1 MATRKSKSIG
11 IDLGTSYS
19 CIAVWRNNGVE
30 IIPNDQ
36 GNRVTPSYVAF
47 TDTERLIGDAA
58 INQLAKNPH
67 NTIFDAKRLIGRR
80 FSDQSVQQDIR
91 FWPFKVVPNHKD
103 KPVIAVNYKG
113 QEKHFSPQEISSM
126 VLSKLKEIAETYLGH
141 DHEVNNAVITVPAY
155 FNNSQRQATKD
166 AGKIAGFNVMRI
178 INEPTAAAIAYGLD
192 KKMWREG
199 EKNVLVF
206 DLGGGT
212 FDVSLV
218 TVDEGMFKVKA
229 TLGDTHLGGVDFD
242 NNLVN
247 RLVELFHRKY
257 KKDLKISENSKA
269 LGRLRSACEKAK
281 RLLSSS
287 SQTVIEL
294 DSLCGGI
301 DLHFTV
307 TRAFFEEINKDLFK
321 KCMETVEKCLVEVKI
336 SKSQVHEFV
345 LVGGST
351 RIPKIQ
357 QLLKEMFRVNGEV
370 KEPCKSINPDEAVA
384 YGAAVQAAILNTEGD
399 KKIEDLLLLDVM
411 PFSLGVETKGGV
423 MSVLIPKN
431 TMIPTKKENVF
442 AIASDNQDSVLIK
455 VYEGEHAKT
464 EDNFLL
470 GKFELSAAGCSLVVP
485 RKVPNINVCFDVDV
499 NGILEVTAEDETQGL
514 KKKIT
519 ITNMEGRLSPEE
531 MRRMMRDAE
540 RYKVEDEEVKK
551 KVKAKNLFENYV
563 YEMRERVKKLEKV
576 VEESIEWLDRNQLAE
591 IDEFEFKKQE
601 LENSMKFL

>member
-1 MATRKSKSIG
+1 MI
-11 IDLGTSYS
+11 
-19 CIAVWRNNGVE
+19 
-30 IIPNDQ
+30 
-36 GNRVTPSYVAF
+36 
-47 TDTERLIGDAA
+47 
-58 INQLAKNPH
+58 
-67 NTIFDAKRLIGRR
+67 
-80 FSDQSVQQDIR
+80 
-91 FWPFKVVPNHKD
+91 
-103 KPVIAVNYKG
+103 VITYKG
-113 QEKHFSPQEISSM
+113 EEKHISPQEISSM
-126 VLSKLKEIAETYLGH
+126 VLYKLKDVAETYLGH
-141 DHEVNNAVITVPAY
+141 EVKDAVITVPAH

-178 INEPTAAAIAYGLD
+178 INEPTAAAIAYGFH
-192 KKMWREG
+192 KQKWTQG

-218 TVDEGMFKVKA
+218 TVDEGMFKVKS

-247 RLVELFHRKY
+247 RLVGLFKRKY
-257 KKDLKISENSKA
+257 KKDLNISENSKA

-281 RLLSSS
+281 RLLSSTS
-287 SQTVIEL
+287 ETTIEL

-301 DLHFTV
+301 DLHVTV
-307 TRAFFEEINKDLFK
+307 TRALFEEINKDLFI
-321 KCMETVEKCLVEVKI
+321 KCMETVENCLVEAKTN
-336 SKSQVHEFV
+336 KKQVDEFV

-384 YGAAVQAAILNTEGD
+384 YGAAVQAAILNFEGD

-411 PFSLGVETKGGV
+411 PFSLGIETKGGV

-442 AIASDNQDSVLIK
+442 STVSRNQDSVSIK

-464 EDNFLL
+464 EDNFFL
-470 GKFELSAAGCSLVVP
+470 GKFELSGCFSTP
-485 RKVPNINVCFDVDV
+485 RDVPNINVCFDVDV
-499 NGILEVTAEDETQGL
+499 DGILEVTVEDETKGL
-514 KKKIT
+514 KKKMT
-519 ITNMEGRLSPEE
+519 ITNKEGRLSPEE
-531 MRRMMRDAE
+531 MRRMMREAE
-540 RYKVEDEEVKK
+540 RYKVEDEDLRK

-563 YEMRERVKKLEKV
+563 YEMKEKV
-576 VEESIEWLDRNQLAE
+576 RKYEKVLEETIEWFDRNQLAE
-591 IDEFEFKKQE
+591 ADEFEFKKQE
-601 LENSMKFL
+601 LENNMQYL

>member
-1 MATRKSKSIG
+1 MATTKSKAIG

-19 CIAVWRNNGVE
+19 CIAVWQNNRVE

-36 GNRVTPSYVAF
+36 GNRITPSYVAF
-47 TDTERLIGDAA
+47 NDIERLIGDAA
-58 INQLAKNPH
+58 IKQLARNPQ

-80 FSDQSVQQDIR
+80 FSDQSVQQDMKL
-91 FWPFKVVPNHKD
+91 WPFKVVPNNKD
-103 KPVIAVNYKG
+103 KPMIVVTYKG
-113 QEKHFSPQEISSM
+113 QKKHFSPQEISAM
-126 VLSKLKEIAETYLGH
+126 VLSKLKDVAEIYLGH
-141 DHEVNNAVITVPAY
+141 EVKNAVITVPAY

-166 AGKIAGFNVMRI
+166 AGKIAGFNVMRV
-178 INEPTAAAIAYGLD
+178 INEPTAAAIAYGFH
-192 KKMWREG
+192 KKKWIEG

-218 TVDEGMFKVKA
+218 TIDEGMFQVKA
-229 TLGDTHLGGVDFD
+229 TMGDTHLGGVDFD

-247 RLVELFHRKY
+247 RLIQLFHRKY
-257 KKDLKISENSKA
+257 KKDLNIGENSKA

-281 RLLSSS
+281 RLLSSAS
-287 SQTVIEL
+287 ETTIEL
-294 DSLCGGI
+294 DFLSGGI
-301 DLHFTV
+301 DLHVTV
-307 TRAFFEEINKDLFK
+307 TRALFEEINKDLFK
-321 KCMETVEKCLVEVKI
+321 KCMEIVEKCLVEAKI
-336 SKSQVHEFV
+336 SKNEVHDFV

-357 QLLKEMFRVNGEV
+357 QLLKEMFRLNSEV

-384 YGAAVQAAILNTEGD
+384 YGAAVQAAILNFEGD

-411 PFSLGVETKGGV
+411 PLSLGIETKGGV

-431 TMIPTKKENVF
+431 TMIPTKKESVF
-442 AIASDNQDSVLIK
+442 STFSHNQDNVCIK

-464 EDNFLL
+464 EDNFFL
-470 GKFELSAAGCSLVVP
+470 GKFDLSGCSSLS
-485 RKVPNINVCFDVDV
+485 RNVPNINVCFDVDV
-499 NGILEVTAEDETQGL
+499 DGILEVTVEDKTKGL

-519 ITNMEGRLSPEE
+519 IINKEGRLSSEE
-531 MRRMMRDAE
+531 MRRMVRDEE
-540 RYKVEDEEVKK
+540 RYKVEDEKAAK

-563 YEMRERVKKLEKV
+563 YEMRERVKKVEKV
-576 VEESIEWLDRNQLAE
+576 VEETIEWLDRNQLAE

-601 LENSMKFL
+601 LENIMQFL

>member
-1 MATRKSKSIG
+1 MSTRKSKAIG

-19 CIAVWRNNGVE
+19 CIAVWRNNRVE

-47 TDTERLIGDAA
+47 TDTERLIGDSAK
-58 INQLAKNPH
+58 NQLAKNPH
-67 NTIFDAKRLIGRR
+67 NTVFDAKRLIGRR
-80 FSDQSVQQDIR
+80 FSDQSVQQDIKL
-91 FWPFKVVPNHKD
+91 WPFKVVPNHKD
-103 KPVIAVNYKG
+103 KPMIVVDYKG

-126 VLSKLKEIAETYLGH
+126 VLSKLKEVAETYLG
-141 DHEVNNAVITVPAY
+141 HEVNNAVITVPAY

-178 INEPTAAAIAYGLD
+178 INEPTAAAIAFGFD
-192 KKMWREG
+192 KKKWTQG

-218 TVDEGMFKVKA
+218 TVDEGMFQVKA
-229 TLGDTHLGGVDFD
+229 TMGDTNLGGIDFN

-307 TRAFFEEINKDLFK
+307 TRAFFEEINKHLFK

-336 SKSQVHEFV
+336 SKCQVHEFV

-357 QLLKEMFRVNGEV
+357 QLLKEMFSINGEV

-384 YGAAVQAAILNTEGD
+384 YGAAVQAAILNIEGD

-442 AIASDNQDSVLIK
+442 STASDNQDGVLIK

-470 GKFELSAAGCSLVVP
+470 GKFELSGFSPPL
-485 RKVPNINVCFDVDV
+485 RKGPNINVCFDVDV
-499 NGILEVTAEDETQGL
+499 DGILEVTAEDKTQGL

-519 ITNMEGRLSPEE
+519 ITNKDGRLSPEE
-531 MRRMMRDAE
+531 MRRMTRDAE
-540 RYKVEDEEVKK
+540 RYKVEDEEVRK
-551 KVKAKNLFENYV
+551 KVRAKNLFENYV

-576 VEESIEWLDRNQLAE
+576 VEESMEWLERNQLAE
-591 IDEFEFKKQE
+591 IDEFEFKKEE

>member
-1 MATRKSKSIG
+1 MATTATTKSKAIG
-11 IDLGTSYS
+11 IDLGTTYS
-19 CIAVWRNNGVE
+19 CIGVWQDNHVE

-36 GNRVTPSYVAF
+36 GNRITPSYVAF

-58 INQLAKNPH
+58 INQIATNAH
-67 NTIFDAKRLIGRR
+67 NTVFDAKRLIGRR
-80 FSDQSVQQDIR
+80 FSDQLVQQDIR
-91 FWPFKVVPNHKD
+91 LWPFKVVPNNKD
-103 KPVIAVNYKG
+103 KPMIVITYKG
-113 QEKHFSPQEISSM
+113 EEKHISPQEISSM
-126 VLSKLKEIAETYLGH
+126 VLSKLKDVAETYLGH
-141 DHEVNNAVITVPAY
+141 EVKDAVITVPAH

-166 AGKIAGFNVMRI
+166 AGKVAGFNVMRI

-192 KKMWREG
+192 KKKWREG

-247 RLVELFHRKY
+247 RLVGLFKRKY
-257 KKDLKISENSKA
+257 KKDLNISENSKA

-281 RLLSSS
+281 RLLSSTS
-287 SQTVIEL
+287 ETTIEL

-301 DLHFTV
+301 DLHVTV
-307 TRAFFEEINKDLFK
+307 TRALFEEINKDLFI
-321 KCMETVEKCLVEVKI
+321 KCMETVENCLVEAKMN
-336 SKSQVHEFV
+336 KKQVDEFV

-384 YGAAVQAAILNTEGD
+384 YGAAVQAAILNFEGD

-411 PFSLGVETKGGV
+411 PFSLGIETKGGV

-442 AIASDNQDSVLIK
+442 STVSRNQDSVSIK

-464 EDNFLL
+464 EDNFFL
-470 GKFELSAAGCSLVVP
+470 GKFELSGCSSTP
-485 RKVPNINVCFDVDV
+485 RDVPNINVCFDVDV
-499 NGILEVTAEDETQGL
+499 DGILEVTVEDETKGL
-514 KKKIT
+514 KKKMT
-519 ITNMEGRLSPEE
+519 ITNKEGRLSPEE
-531 MRRMMRDAE
+531 MRRMMREAE
-540 RYKVEDEEVKK
+540 RYKVEDEDLRK

-563 YEMRERVKKLEKV
+563 YEMKEKV
-576 VEESIEWLDRNQLAE
+576 RKYEKVLEETIEWFDRNQLAE
-591 IDEFEFKKQE
+591 ADEFEFKKQE
-601 LENSMKFL
+601 LEKNMQYI

>member
-1 MATRKSKSIG
+1 MATTATTKSKAIG
-11 IDLGTSYS
+11 IDLGTTYS
-19 CIAVWRNNGVE
+19 CIGVWQDNHVE

-36 GNRVTPSYVAF
+36 GNRITPSYVAF

-58 INQLAKNPH
+58 INQMATNPQ
-67 NTIFDAKRLIGRR
+67 NTVFDAKRLIGRR
-80 FSDQSVQQDIR
+80 FSDQLVQQDIR
-91 FWPFKVVPNHKD
+91 LWPFKVVPNNKD
-103 KPVIAVNYKG
+103 KPMIVITYKG
-113 QEKHFSPQEISSM
+113 EEKHISPQEISSM
-126 VLSKLKEIAETYLGH
+126 VLSKLKDVAETYLGH
-141 DHEVNNAVITVPAY
+141 EVKDAVITVPAH

-166 AGKIAGFNVMRI
+166 AGKVAGFNVMRI

-192 KKMWREG
+192 KKKWREG

-247 RLVELFHRKY
+247 RLVGLFKRKY
-257 KKDLKISENSKA
+257 KKDLNISENSKA

-281 RLLSSS
+281 RLLSSTS
-287 SQTVIEL
+287 ETTIEL

-301 DLHFTV
+301 DLHVTV
-307 TRAFFEEINKDLFK
+307 TRALFEEINKDLFI
-321 KCMETVEKCLVEVKI
+321 KCMETVENCLVEAKTNKKEVD
-336 SKSQVHEFV
+336 EFV

-357 QLLKEMFRVNGEV
+357 QLLKEMFRVNSEV

-384 YGAAVQAAILNTEGD
+384 YGAAVQAAILNFEGD

-411 PFSLGVETKGGV
+411 PFSLGIETKGGV

-442 AIASDNQDSVLIK
+442 STVSRNQDSVSIK

-464 EDNFLL
+464 EDNFFL
-470 GKFELSAAGCSLVVP
+470 GKFELSGCFSTP
-485 RKVPNINVCFDVDV
+485 RDVPNINVCFDVDV
-499 NGILEVTAEDETQGL
+499 DGILEVTVEDETKGL
-514 KKKIT
+514 KKKMT
-519 ITNMEGRLSPEE
+519 ITNKEGRLSPEE
-531 MRRMMRDAE
+531 MRRMMREAE
-540 RYKVEDEEVKK
+540 RYKVEDEDLRK

-563 YEMRERVKKLEKV
+563 YEMKEKV
-576 VEESIEWLDRNQLAE
+576 RKYEKVLEETIEWFDRNQLAE
-591 IDEFEFKKQE
+591 ADEFEFKKQE
-601 LENSMKFL
+601 LEKNMQYI

>member
-1 MATRKSKSIG
+1 MATTATTKSKAIG
-11 IDLGTSYS
+11 IDLGTTYS
-19 CIAVWRNNGVE
+19 CIGVWQDNHVE

-36 GNRVTPSYVAF
+36 GNRITPSYVAF

-58 INQLAKNPH
+58 INQMATNPH
-67 NTIFDAKRLIGRR
+67 NTVFDAKRLIGRR
-80 FSDQSVQQDIR
+80 FSDQLVQQDIR
-91 FWPFKVVPNHKD
+91 LWPFKVVPNNKD
-103 KPVIAVNYKG
+103 KPMIVITYKG
-113 QEKHFSPQEISSM
+113 EEKHISPQEISSM
-126 VLSKLKEIAETYLGH
+126 VLSKLKDVAETYLGH
-141 DHEVNNAVITVPAY
+141 EVKDAVITVPAH

-166 AGKIAGFNVMRI
+166 AGKVAGFNVMRI

-192 KKMWREG
+192 KKKWREG

-247 RLVELFHRKY
+247 RLVGLFKRKY
-257 KKDLKISENSKA
+257 KKDLNISENSKA

-281 RLLSSS
+281 RLLSSTS
-287 SQTVIEL
+287 ETTIEL

-301 DLHFTV
+301 DLHVTV
-307 TRAFFEEINKDLFK
+307 TRALFEEINKDLFI
-321 KCMETVEKCLVEVKI
+321 KCMETVENCLVEAKTN
-336 SKSQVHEFV
+336 KKQVDEFV

-384 YGAAVQAAILNTEGD
+384 YGAAVQAAILNFEGD

-411 PFSLGVETKGGV
+411 PFSLGIETKGGV

-442 AIASDNQDSVLIK
+442 STVSRNQDSVSIK

-464 EDNFLL
+464 EDNFFL
-470 GKFELSAAGCSLVVP
+470 GKFELSGCFSTP
-485 RKVPNINVCFDVDV
+485 RDVPNINVCFDVDV
-499 NGILEVTAEDETQGL
+499 DGILEVTVEDETKGL
-514 KKKIT
+514 KKKMT
-519 ITNMEGRLSPEE
+519 ITNKEGRLSPEE
-531 MRRMMRDAE
+531 MRRMMREAE
-540 RYKVEDEEVKK
+540 RYKVEDEDLRK

-563 YEMRERVKKLEKV
+563 YEMKEKV
-576 VEESIEWLDRNQLAE
+576 RKYEKVLEETIEWFDRNQLAE
-591 IDEFEFKKQE
+591 ADEFEFKKQE
-601 LENSMKFL
+601 LENNMQHL